1 MEGLLREGLLDHE
14 VAGVGVGA
22 FDEAEA
28 FADLLGDAQHRHGA
42 ADHHAVF
49 RRVHRRDA
57 KIGET
62 AAVLDAVGDAST
74 IGEHFGGDRKSVVS
88 GKSVSVR
95 VDLCGR
101 VILKKTNT
109 PNNYTYFNTSKN

>member
-28 FADLLGDAQHRHGA
+28 FDDLLGVAQHRHGA

-57 KIGET
+57 KSGEH
-62 AAVLDAVGDAST
+62 AAVLDRSEEHTPELQTLMRTSYAV
-74 IGEHFGGDRKSVVS
+74 F
-88 GKSVSVR
+88 
-95 VDLCGR
+95 C
-101 VILKKTNT
+101 LKKKKEKYTTRHRNT
-109 PNNYTYFNTSKN
+109 HITIKN